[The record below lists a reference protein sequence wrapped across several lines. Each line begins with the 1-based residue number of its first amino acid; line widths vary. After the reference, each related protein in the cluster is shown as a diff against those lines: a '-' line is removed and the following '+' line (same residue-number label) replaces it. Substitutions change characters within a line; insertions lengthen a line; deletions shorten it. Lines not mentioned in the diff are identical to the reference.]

1 MHICISIC
9 ISIYIYI
16 YREREGVNKSVII
29 VSRSPSAAPAFR
41 PRESKIRKNQVQAT
55 MSRP

>member
-1 MHICISIC
+1 MHT
-9 ISIYIYI
+9 YI